1 MLFDFDTFAGLAK
14 QCYEPG
20 PYSLDEVLFVF
31 KTYFSGYERKIGRP
45 HPHIRMEQIK
55 RIIRKMPYFDEE
67 EARMLSGSGVP
78 GIFPS
83 FYKYIII
90 RHFETPYPACDYNVN
105 HFFSGRIRE
114 LRFREAER
122 G

>member
-1 MLFDFDTFAGLAK
+1 MIFDFDTFAGLAK

-20 PYSLDEVLFVF
+20 LYSLDEVLFVF

-55 RIIRKMPYFDEE
+55 RIIRKMPYLDEE
-67 EARMLSGSGVP
+67 DAISGSDIPGV
-78 GIFPS
+78 FPQS
-83 FYKYIII
+83 YMYIIR
-90 RHFETPYPACDYNVN
+90 RHFETPYPACDYNIN

-114 LRFREAER
+114 LRAREAER